1 MAALSKVDELKR
13 RGNLLYVL
21 GDYTAALNHYRSA
34 MDPLRDYKAA
44 HETDLDA
51 ACTAAELLVSLLL
64 NTAACALAKPAEG
77 HAAAAKQAAGT
88 ALEVLPQTIPR
99 HRVSVDQM
107 QASDASEKLLAL
119 AAKGYYRRGVAE
131 MRLGE
136 YDEAR
141 SDLEQASQLQ
151 PESTKAPEAL
161 KRLEGL
167 ESERFA
173 PALALGDAAAPPA
186 VEHTARPW
194 CWVTRSA
201 TPSVA
206 AAAVGLDALALAS
219 AHLFGRPQDIPESEL
234 ALLSEGG
241 VILDFSGRGGT
252 AEALRVRSTAGR
264 SDAVATVL
272 ELVGTRGLEEA
283 EGDTDYWEVFVNL
296 TTPSGAAAA
305 AGVSNGADADAPIE
319 LRIGVQGATLALRV
333 ARGAGGGASATA
345 RGDAT
350 WSVAIGST
358 GALVVA
364 LLLHDG
370 ALRYRCS
377 WRAADGAADA
387 LLFAASAALPA
398 ERPLRPAVAV
408 ASRLSMASLGTE
420 ASDATSAASLLLRHS
435 TAAAGFA
442 SVALTLRTP
451 FVKELGRS
459 TAADARA
466 APSVAEV
473 LAAFAPTSCVA
484 AGAPLLVAQMAP
496 PDASLRAALASGKS
510 AIAARIDGAAAAT
523 AAAPALGKYAT
534 MLKAGLPEA
543 AVRQKMSMERVAAA
557 DVEAFFAAR

>member
-1 MAALSKVDELKR
+1 MMLQRSAALKR
-13 RGNLLYVL
+13 RGNLLHAL

-51 ACTAAELLVSLLL
+51 ACAAAELLVSLLL
-64 NTAACALAKPAEG
+64 NIAACALAKPAEG

-107 QASDASEKLLAL
+107 QASDASDKLLAL

-151 PESTKAPEAL
+151 PESTKAPDAIR
-161 KRLEGL
+161 RLEGL
-167 ESERFA
+167 ESERLA
-173 PALALGDAAAPPA
+173 PALTLDDAAAPPA

-194 CWVTRSA
+194 CWVARGA

-241 VILDFSGRGGT
+241 VTLDFCGRGGT
-252 AEALRVRSTAGR
+252 AEALRARSLAGR
-264 SDAVATVL
+264 SDAAATIL
-272 ELVGTRGLEEA
+272 KLVGTRSLEEA
-283 EGDTDYWEVFVNL
+283 DGDTDYWEVHVNVAM
-296 TTPSGAAAA
+296 PSIAAAA
-305 AGVSNGADADAPIE
+305 TGVDADTGADAPFE

-345 RGDAT
+345 TGGAV

-364 LLLHDG
+364 LLLRDG
-370 ALRYRCS
+370 ALRCRCS
-377 WRAADGAADA
+377 WRVAGDAADA
-387 LLFAASAALPA
+387 LLFTSSAALPA
-398 ERPLRPAVAV
+398 ERPLRPTVAV
-408 ASRLSMASLGTE
+408 ASTLSTASLGTE
-420 ASDATSAASLLLRHS
+420 ASDATSATSLLLRHS
-435 TAAAGFA
+435 AAAAGFA
-442 SVALTLRTP
+442 SVALALRTP
-451 FVKELGRS
+451 FVKLVGRG

-466 APSVAEV
+466 APSVAEA
-473 LAAFAPTSCVA
+473 LAAFAPTS
-484 AGAPLLVAQMAP
+484 GASTGAQPLVAQMAP
-496 PDASLRAALASGKS
+496 PNASLSAALASGKS
-510 AIAARIDGAAAAT
+510 AIAAQIDAAAAAT
-523 AAAPALGKYAT
+523 ATAPALGKYAT
-534 MLKAGLPEA
+534 MLKAGLQEA
-543 AVRQKMSMERVAAA
+543 AVRQKMSMEHVAAA